1 MSRKKAR
8 VTLAEIAAAAGVS
21 VTTVSNVANGRLE
34 MMSPSTRE
42 RVETVMRRLNYRPNE
57 GARGLRLAQR
67 RAIGLLMIDESPRF
81 LADPMNTNIVAGLSN
96 YLSVHGYVL
105 LMAGISPGAID
116 QTPLIRRDQ
125 TDALCVIPSGSIAER
140 RQLYQ
145 RLADADQP
153 VLVFQDEVPSS
164 LADALSLRQDDRR
177 AGALIAER
185 VIARGARHLA
195 LLTPSQRWPAM
206 AERQAGIQAVVEAEV
221 EASGEDIRF
230 DIVVSGSEA
239 LADTQTAIT
248 RYVDRGTLPDAFLGG
263 NDQMAIA
270 AIMWALDRHLSVPG
284 DVKVTGFNAFDF
296 AEYIRPRLTT
306 VRSPAYEMGKQGAAL
321 LLKRLADGGFADR
334 EVLLD
339 VTLQPGES
347 D

>member
-34 MMSPSTRE
+34 MMSAATRE
-42 RVETVMRRLNYRPNE
+42 RVEAVMRRLNYRPNE

-96 YLSVHGYVL
+96 HLSVHGYVL
-105 LMAGISPGAID
+105 LMAGISPGAVD

-153 VLVFQDEVPSS
+153 VLVFQDEVPPS

-177 AGALIAER
+177 AGMLIAER

-206 AERQAGIQAVVEAEV
+206 AERQAGIKAVVD
-221 EASGEDIRF
+221 ASGENIRF
-230 DIVVSGSEA
+230 DIVVSGSEG
-239 LADTQTAIT
+239 LADTRTAIT

-321 LLKRLADGGFADR
+321 LLDRLAEGRFTHRD
-334 EVLLD
+334 VLLD
-339 VTLQPGES
+339 VALQPGES

>member
-195 LLTPSQRWPAM
+195 LLTPSQRWP
-206 AERQAGIQAVVEAEV
+206 G
-221 EASGEDIRF
+221 
-230 DIVVSGSEA
+230 
-239 LADTQTAIT
+239 
-248 RYVDRGTLPDAFLGG
+248 
-263 NDQMAIA
+263 
-270 AIMWALDRHLSVPG
+270 
-284 DVKVTGFNAFDF
+284 
-296 AEYIRPRLTT
+296 
-306 VRSPAYEMGKQGAAL
+306 
-321 LLKRLADGGFADR
+321 
-334 EVLLD
+334 
-339 VTLQPGES
+339 
-347 D
+347 

>member
-8 VTLAEIAAAAGVS
+8 VTLAEIAAEAGVS

-34 MMSPSTRE
+34 MMSPATRE
-42 RVETVMRRLNYRPNE
+42 RVEAVMRRLNYRPNE

-96 YLSVHGYVL
+96 HLSVHGYVL
-105 LMAGISPGAID
+105 LMAGIGPGAVD

-153 VLVFQDEVPSS
+153 VLVFQDEVPSP

-177 AGALIAER
+177 AGMLVAER

-206 AERQAGIQAVVEAEV
+206 AERQAGIQAVVD
-221 EASGEDIRF
+221 ASGADIRF
-230 DIVVSGSEA
+230 DIVVSGSEG

-284 DVKVTGFNAFDF
+284 DVRVTGFNAFDF

-321 LLKRLADGGFADR
+321 LLRRLAEGSFAER

>member
-8 VTLAEIAAAAGVS
+8 VTLAEIAAEAEVS

-34 MMSPSTRE
+34 MMSPATRA
-42 RVETVMRRLNYRPNE
+42 RVEGVMRRLNYRPNE

-81 LADPMNTNIVAGLSN
+81 LADPLNTNIVAGLSN
-96 YLSVHGYVL
+96 HLSVHGYVL

-116 QTPLIRRDQ
+116 QAPLIRRDQ
-125 TDALCVIPSGSIAER
+125 TDALCVIPSGSLAER

-145 RLADADQP
+145 RLGDAEQP
-153 VLVFQDEVPSS
+153 VLVFQDEVPPA
-164 LADALSLRQDDRR
+164 LTDAMSLRQDDRR
-177 AGALIAER
+177 GGALIAER
-185 VIARGARHLA
+185 VIARGARHIA
-195 LLTPSQRWPAM
+195 LLVPSQRWPAM
-206 AERQAGIQAVVEAEV
+206 AARQAGIRAVV

-230 DIVVSGSEA
+230 DIVVSGSES
-239 LADTQTAIT
+239 LADTRTAIT

-270 AIMWALDRHLSVPG
+270 AIIWALDRHLSVPG

-296 AEYIRPRLTT
+296 ADYIRPRLTT
-306 VRSPAYEMGKQGAAL
+306 VRSPAYEMGRQGAAL
-321 LLKRLADGGFADR
+321 ILRRLAGEAFEARD
-334 EVLLD
+334 VLLD
-339 VTLQPGES
+339 VALQPGDS